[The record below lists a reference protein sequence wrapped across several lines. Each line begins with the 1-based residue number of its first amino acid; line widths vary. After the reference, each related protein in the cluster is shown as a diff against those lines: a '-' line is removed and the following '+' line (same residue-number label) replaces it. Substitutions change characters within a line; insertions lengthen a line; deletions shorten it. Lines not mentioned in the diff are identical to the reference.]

1 MDLPVWASTLIA
13 TAISTVVTTA
23 VSLFVKHSIQKH
35 LDAKD
40 EQMKELEEFQHKQRK
55 QERKDEMTEIV
66 SESLKPI
73 INRID
78 KVSDAVDKIQG
89 DRKLERDATVV
100 TMRVKMME
108 LHDVYMERGYC
119 DTHEK
124 ATWDELYKRYKA
136 LGGNHFLEYVDE
148 YKKDIDK
155 LPDSQRQKKS
165 NKAKE

>member
-108 LHDVYMERGYC
+108 LHDAYMERGYC

-124 ATWDELYKRYKA
+124 AT
-136 LGGNHFLEYVDE
+136 
-148 YKKDIDK
+148 
-155 LPDSQRQKKS
+155 
-165 NKAKE
+165 